1 MLSKLHGK
9 SDRKLL
15 VVNLFLSPLLLLL
28 LGIFYYFEDRMCS
41 LERNYVWEN
50 LWGIFLYFIEGR
62 GCTHLSVVDTAGSW
76 LVKEKSL

>member
-1 MLSKLHGK
+1 
-9 SDRKLL
+9 
-15 VVNLFLSPLLLLL
+15 
-28 LGIFYYFEDRMCS
+28 MCS
-41 LERNYVWEN
+41 LEKNYVWEN